1 MKTTIEIPD
10 ELYRRVKART
20 ALLGKSV
27 REVVLELFE
36 QWLAEQDEQEDPEV
50 WLRRWLQLA
59 DQATSGAVPGPTAR
73 DILSEDR
80 DRLER

>member
-1 MKTTIEIPD
+1 MKTTIEIPE

-27 REVVLELFE
+27 RQLVLELFE

-59 DQATSGAVPGPTAR
+59 DQATTAAPPGPAAR

-80 DRLER
+80 GRLER